1 MTLQFPDMD
10 GRSQPVPIPTFG
22 LSGYKGQM
30 TPAGPLLAALDA
42 AYEAFSGYLRPQQ
55 LEATPTRDAT
65 KILATLSSAPLG
77 SLSGEQ
83 IGPYAGWALTTVGSV
98 EDYKHFL
105 PRILEQAVRAP
116 EWMGTKPSVVASRLN
131 MAKWRTWPK
140 PESAAVIEVFVAAL
154 RDSICRHPD
163 DGCDASEW
171 LCALASIGE
180 DVQPH
185 LRDWLDGGKGNSL
198 LQIADLATQLPGLAS
213 LDAHEQA
220 IWADLTPKVRND
232 IITWLTSADVGAA
245 LTEATWI
252 NANDAWR
259 IKRGSKAIG
268 DFRALTR
275 H

>member
-1 MTLQFPDMD
+1 
-10 GRSQPVPIPTFG
+10 
-22 LSGYKGQM
+22 M
-30 TPAGPLLAALDA
+30 TPADPLLAALDA

-55 LEATPTRDAT
+55 LEASPTRDSA
-65 KILATLSSAPLG
+65 KILATLSSAPLR

-116 EWMGTKPSVVASRLN
+116 EWMGTTPPVVASRLN

-163 DGCDASEW
+163 DGGDASEW

-180 DVQPH
+180 DVQPR
-185 LRDWLDGGKGNSL
+185 LRDWLNRGVGNGL
-198 LQIADLATQLPGLAS
+198 LQIANLATQLPALTS
-213 LDAHEQA
+213 LDAHEQ
-220 IWADLTPKVRND
+220 IFWADPTPKVRNE
-232 IITWLTSADVGAA
+232 IVTWLTSADVGAA
-245 LTEATWI
+245 LLEAKGI
-252 NANDAWR
+252 HANDAWR
-259 IKRGSKAIG
+259 IEQGFTAIG
-268 DFRALTR
+268 DFRATTR
-275 H
+275 N